1 MKKTYTVSGMT
12 CSACSLHVEKAAKSV
27 EGVRSASVNL
37 LENRLVVDSDDV
49 LDDQIVRAVR
59 SAGYDVVMGTSPN
72 EGSALR
78 PMNIRLII
86 SFAFLI
92 PLMYLSMGHMWGFP
106 FLDWTHDPGNAGIF
120 ALAQLALTVPIVIA
134 NKKYYTS
141 GIPALLRRAPNM
153 DSLVAT
159 GSMAAIGYGLYAIY
173 SIFSALSIGDLTA
186 AGTWSMD
193 LYFESAAM
201 ILSLVT
207 IGKYLETRSK
217 GKTTE
222 AVRKLIDLAPKTA
235 TVLRDGVEVIIS
247 ADQVA
252 VGNLILVRP
261 GAGIPVDGIITEG
274 SAPVDMSALTG
285 ESIPVVKNP
294 GDMVSAGTI
303 SLGSFTFRAE
313 KVGEDTTLAAIVELV
328 QNANASKAPIGKIAD
343 KVSGIF
349 VPLVITI
356 AIISGVVWLI
366 LGQPFTFALSIAIS
380 VLVISCPCALGLA
393 TPVAIMVATGKAASL
408 GILIKSA
415 EALETAGRADTILL
429 DKTGTVTIGKPE
441 VTDVI
446 TFSGTR
452 DELLSVAASVESAS
466 EHPLSKAVITYAE
479 ENKIVYVK
487 AQDFVSVPG
496 RGVSALVNGK
506 ICYAGNAAFMQ
517 ENGVPLTPVKV
528 IGTPL
533 YFASENKLLGI
544 ISVSDKIRP
553 TSKAAIEGLQGLGL
567 DVVLLTGDTR
577 SVAESVAE
585 QLSIHTVIAEVMP
598 AEKEGHVKTLQ
609 EAGHHVIMVGDGIN
623 DSPSLARANVGIAI
637 GAGSDIALE
646 SADFVLMKSDPWDI
660 VSAIRLSRATLR
672 NIKQNLFW
680 AFIYNTVGIPL
691 AAGVF
696 FVPLG
701 WKLSPGFAA
710 LAMSLSSVCVVSN
723 ALRLKFFKSEIPTN
737 YKEKTMKKVLT
748 IEGMMCDHCKM
759 NVEKALSAIPGVVS
773 VSVDLK
779 AKTATVELSKVIAE
793 AKFISVIS
801 ESGYKILSIN

>member
-1 MKKTYTVSGMT
+1 MKKTYSVSGMT

-37 LENRLVVDSDDV
+37 LENRLVVESDDIS
-49 LDDQIVRAVR
+49 DEQIRQAVR
-59 SAGYDVVMGTSPN
+59 SAGYDLVMGEPPR
-72 EGSALR
+72 EGSLLR
-78 PMNIRLII
+78 PMKIRLII

-106 FLDWTHDPGNAGIF
+106 LLEWTHDPANAGIF
-120 ALAQLALTVPIVIA
+120 ALSQLGLTIPIVIA
-134 NKKYYTS
+134 NNKYYTS
-141 GIPALLRRAPNM
+141 GIPALFRRAPNM
-153 DSLVAT
+153 DSLVAI
-159 GSMAAIGYGLYAIY
+159 GSLAALTYGVYAIY
-173 SIFSALSIGDLTA
+173 AIFSALSIGDLSA
-186 AGTWSMD
+186 ASMWSMD

-207 IGKYLETRSK
+207 IGKYLEARSK

-235 TVLRDGVEVIIS
+235 TVLRSGVEVIIP
-247 ADQVA
+247 AEQVA
-252 VGNLILVRP
+252 VGDLIVVRP
-261 GAGIPVDGIITEG
+261 GAGIPVDGTITEG
-274 SAPVDMSALTG
+274 SAPIDMSALTG

-294 GDMVSAGTI
+294 GDSVSAGTI

-328 QNANASKAPIGKIAD
+328 QNANASKAPIGKLAD

-349 VPLVITI
+349 VPLVMSI
-356 AIISGVVWLI
+356 AVLSGAVWML
-366 LGQPFTFALSIAIS
+366 LGEPFTFALSIAIS

-415 EALETAGRADTILL
+415 ESLETAGRADTILL

-446 TFSGTR
+446 TLSGTR
-452 DELLSVAASVESAS
+452 EDLLTVAASVESAS

-479 ENKIVYVK
+479 ENGITFVK
-487 AQDFVSVPG
+487 AQEFSAVPG
-496 RGVSALVNGK
+496 RGVSASINGK
-506 ICYAGNAAFMQ
+506 ICYAGNAAFME
-517 ENGVPLTPVKV
+517 ENGIPLTPASVN
-528 IGTPL
+528 GTPL
-533 YFASENKLLGI
+533 YFASGNELLGI
-544 ISVSDKIRP
+544 ISVADKIRP
-553 TSKAAIEGLQGLGL
+553 TSKAAVAGLQALGL
-567 DVVLLTGDTR
+567 DVVLLTGDTHT
-577 SVAESVAE
+577 VADSIAR
-585 QLSIHTVIAEVMP
+585 QLSIKNVIAEVMP
-598 AEKEGHVKTLQ
+598 AEKEGQVRTLQ

-623 DSPSLARANVGIAI
+623 DSPSLARADVGIAI

-672 NIKQNLFW
+672 NIKENLFW
-680 AFIYNTVGIPL
+680 AFIYNTIGIPL

-696 FVPLG
+696 FVPFG

-710 LAMSLSSVCVVSN
+710 LAMSLSSVCVVLN
-723 ALRLKFFKSEIPTN
+723 ALRLRFFTSELPTTS
-737 YKEKTMKKVLT
+737 KEETMKKVLT
-748 IEGMMCDHCKM
+748 IDGMMCEHCKM
-759 NVEKALSAIPGVVS
+759 TVEKVLSRIPGVVS
-773 VSVDLK
+773 ARVDLK
-779 AKTATVELSKVIAE
+779 AKTATVELSGNVSDE
-793 AKFISVIS
+793 EFTRVIS
-801 ESGYKILSIN
+801 ESGYTILSIN